1 MKKITLRAL
10 FMLIIG
16 SGILMQTGCIG
27 SFTLTNKVYD
37 FNKNVGNK
45 FINEVVFLA
54 LVIVPVYEIT
64 FFVDA
69 VVLNLIEFWT
79 NSNPLGMNEGDI
91 QEKIVK
97 IQSEEYKLTAT
108 KNQLVVTNLTS
119 ESQDNSFTLNYNDYE
134 ESWTMNYANQTY
146 NVLDI
151 NSAEEL
157 VTVYNA
163 DNSTST
169 FNFSD
174 FSMEQVFAIAQKNQQ
189 TLALQ

>member
-1 MKKITLRAL
+1 
-10 FMLIIG
+10 
-16 SGILMQTGCIG
+16 
-27 SFTLTNKVYD
+27 
-37 FNKNVGNK
+37 
-45 FINEVVFLA
+45 VFLA
-54 LVIVPVYEIT
+54 LVIVFPVYEIAI
-64 FFVDA
+64 FADA
-69 VVLNLIEFWT
+69 VIFNLIEFWT

>member
-189 TLALQ
+189 TIALQ

>member
-37 FNKNVGNK
+37 FNKNIGDR

-54 LVIVPVYEIT
+54 LVIVPVYKIAI
-64 FFVDA
+64 FADA
-69 VVLNLIEFWT
+69 VIFNLIEFWT

-97 IQSEEYKLTAT
+97 IKGEEYKLTAT
-108 KNQLVVTNLTS
+108 KNQLAVTNLTS
-119 ESQDNSFTLNYNDYE
+119 DSQDNSFTLNYNNHE

-146 NVLDI
+146 NILDI

-174 FSMEQVFAIAQKNQQ
+174 FSMEQVFAIAQENQQ
-189 TLALQ
+189 TITLQ